1 MSESNS
7 CESCANYVYNE
18 DYEEYECL
26 VSLDEDEYYALMSGS
41 IKSCP
46 YYRNDDEY
54 RIVRRQM

>member
-1 MSESNS
+1 MSEFNS

-18 DYEEYECL
+18 DCEEYECL
-26 VSLDEDEYYALMSGS
+26 VSLDEDEYYSLISGS
-41 IKSCP
+41 TKSCP

>member
-1 MSESNS
+1 MSEFNS

-18 DYEEYECL
+18 DCEEYECL
-26 VSLDEDEYYALMSGS
+26 VSLDEDEYYSLISS
-41 IKSCP
+41 STKSCP